1 MKSRA
6 DVLHESMTIDHDSTN
21 SVPSSSAASAT
32 RWLDDHGDVMYA
44 YALARVRDSHVAEDL
59 VQEALLAG
67 LAAAENFMGWSAERT
82 WLIGIL
88 KHKLV
93 DHLRRALR
101 ERPLRA
107 QGPDGLEELFD
118 GRGHWKV
125 SPSNWSGDPEALAQR
140 SEFRL
145 VLAQCLSRLP
155 ARMAQAFWLREAE
168 DVETAE
174 LCRQLN
180 VTPVNVWALLHRA
193 RTGLRK
199 CLNVH
204 WFGGDEPR

>member
-1 MKSRA
+1 MKSG
-6 DVLHESMTIDHDSTN
+6 DEVLDGRMTIDHDA
-21 SVPSSSAASAT
+21 VRPAAAATAT
-32 RWLDDHGDVMYA
+32 RWLEGHGDALYS
-44 YALARVRDSHVAEDL
+44 YALARVRDPHAAEDL
-59 VQEALLAG
+59 VQETLLAG
-67 LAAAENFMGWSAERT
+67 LAAAGDFMGWSAERT

-101 ERPLRA
+101 ERPLR
-107 QGPDGLEELFD
+107 QDGPDGLDEQFD
-118 GRGHWKV
+118 QRGHWKV
-125 SPSNWSGDPEALAQR
+125 PPSNWAVDPQALAQR
-140 SEFRL
+140 AEFRL

-168 DVETAE
+168 EVETAE
-174 LCRQLN
+174 LCRRLS

-199 CLNVH
+199 CLGIH
-204 WFGGDEPR
+204 WFDGDLPK